1 MYANQKNNKKT
12 VIEWYLVF
20 SKYQWFKNVEV
31 KGLMHSPLLI

>member
-20 SKYQWFKNVEV
+20 SEYHWLKNVEV
-31 KGLMHSPLLI
+31 EELMHSPLLI